1 MKCTRP
7 ITIPKLINGIR
18 YYDLGLWTV
27 PCGKCLACRKE
38 QTKSWALRMI
48 METLEYKDNLF
59 LTLTYDDE
67 HLRILP
73 NGRPTLYREDL
84 TKFWKRLR
92 KDLGEKK
99 IKYYACGEYGD
110 NTLRPHYHAIV
121 FGLSIYD
128 QELIQENWTK
138 GFVQCDP
145 VELACCNYVAGYVQK
160 KLYGDDKEM
169 YQGVLPPY
177 SVMSKGIGKRFVDKN
192 KEELLRDG
200 FIRYR
205 GMKLPIPRY
214 FWKLME
220 EEDSRAKHR
229 HAQLAN
235 NAIERQQ
242 RDYARLGIT
251 DDFVIGK
258 FEDEKLQ
265 AREISNNRAESMF
278 SKRGKI

>member
-1 MKCTRP
+1 
-7 ITIPKLINGIR
+7 
-18 YYDLGLWTV
+18 
-27 PCGKCLACRKE
+27 
-38 QTKSWALRMI
+38 
-48 METLEYKDNLF
+48 METLEYKDNMF

-67 HLRILP
+67 HLKFMP
-73 NGRPTLYREDL
+73 SGRATLVRDDL
-84 TKFWKRLR
+84 TRFWKRLR
-92 KDLGEKK
+92 KDLGDKK

-128 QELIQENWTK
+128 QELIEENWSK
-138 GFVQCDP
+138 GFVQCEP

-160 KLYGDDKEM
+160 KLYGDDKEK
-169 YQGVLPPY
+169 YLDVEPPY

-205 GMKLPIPRY
+205 GMKLAIPRY
-214 FWKLME
+214 FWRLME
-220 EEDSRAKHR
+220 EDDNFAKYKH
-229 HAQLAN
+229 HEF
-235 NAIERQQ
+235 IERAIDKQI

-265 AREISNNRAESMF
+265 AREISNNRAESYF
-278 SKRGKI
+278 SKRNKI